1 MTQPYGNYQLEVYF
15 QGLNG
20 VLPNLPMSFAELESR
35 AEQALSPSLWSY
47 IAGGAGN
54 EHPADQHHRLRAVG
68 FDPRMLVGA
77 TDRDL
82 SVEMWG
88 RRWPAPLFMAP
99 VGVIGLCTTDRHGD
113 IAAARAAARTG
124 CRCACRP

>member
-47 IAGGAGN
+47 IAGGAGKTGSLV
-54 EHPADQHHRLRAVG
+54 DRAVVNHHHFSRCRVATCVPHHIG
-68 FDPRMLVGA
+68 NAPRLVQGGNDHGD
-77 TDRDL
+77 TT
-82 SVEMWG
+82 G
-88 RRWPAPLFMAP
+88 RL
-99 VGVIGLCTTDRHGD
+99 TRHGASSSD
-113 IAAARAAARTG
+113 NRHAG
-124 CRCACRP
+124 